1 MTKIKIF
8 VFNSFQENTYLIYDE
23 TNECV
28 IVDAGCNN
36 EREYNIINNFIS
48 ENSLSLKYIIN
59 THCHI
64 DHIMG
69 NAYLANK
76 YGVESIA
83 NKEDLPLLERAKDM
97 AVAYGLNFQE
107 PPIPSHLVNEGDEI
121 KFGNSS
127 LLVKHV
133 PGHSPGSIALYS
145 DNEKFVIVGDVLFK
159 RGIGRSDFPGGDYD
173 TLIASIKNKLFTLN
187 NDVIVYPGHGESTT
201 IGNEKSDN
209 PFF

>member
-8 VFNSFQENTYLIYDE
+8 VFNSFQENTYLVYDE
-23 TNECV
+23 TNECI
-28 IVDAGCNN
+28 IVDAGCSN
-36 EREYNIINNFIS
+36 ENEYNKIDEFIS
-48 ENSLSLKYIIN
+48 ENSLSLKFIVN

-64 DHIMG
+64 DHILG

-83 NKEDLPLLERAKDM
+83 NKEDLPLIERSKDM
-97 AVAYGLNFQE
+97 AAAFGLNVQE
-107 PPIPSHLVNEGDEI
+107 PPIPSRLVNEGDEI
-121 KFGNSS
+121 KFGNST

-145 DNEKFVIVGDVLFK
+145 ENEKFVIVGDVLFK
-159 RGIGRSDFPGGDYD
+159 GGIGRTDLPGGSYD
-173 TLIASIKNKLFTLN
+173 TLIASINDKLFTLN
-187 NDVIVYPGHGESTT
+187 DDVIVYSGHGESTT
-201 IGNEKSDN
+201 IAKEKSDN